1 MILNNDTQKIVD
13 RIALELH
20 IPKHVA
26 TVAYRNYWMFIKE
39 TIGNLPDLTSITE
52 EEFDKLQ
59 VNFNIPSLGKF
70 TTNYKKVS
78 KANKFK
84 EIVNERISNKS
95 RETIT

>member
-1 MILNNDTQKIVD
+1 MILYRDTQKIVD
-13 RIALELH
+13 KIAHELS

-26 TVAYRNYWMFIKE
+26 TVAYRAYWMSIKD
-39 TIGNLPDLTSITE
+39 TIEGLPDMSNISE

-70 TTNYKKVS
+70 TTNYKKVC

-84 EIVNERISNKS
+84 KIVNERTSNKKGK
-95 RETIT
+95 TLT